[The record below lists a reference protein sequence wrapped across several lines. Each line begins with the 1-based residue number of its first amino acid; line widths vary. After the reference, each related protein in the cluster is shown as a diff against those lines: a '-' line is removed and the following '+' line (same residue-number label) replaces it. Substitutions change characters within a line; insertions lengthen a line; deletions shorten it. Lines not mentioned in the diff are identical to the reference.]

1 MKVKLLNHE
10 IVDLQ
15 ESLDNMYDDDFY
27 YKHLNLDRVL
37 SYSTMKWLL
46 KEPEVVRSYE
56 A

>member
-15 ESLDNMYDDDFY
+15 ESLDNMYDDEFY

-37 SYSTMKWLL
+37 SYSYNEVASE
-46 KEPEVVRSYE
+46 EPEMV
-56 A
+56 